1 MAAGVIEFFGGPLD
15 GDVKS
20 LRNCGIPYY
29 HAMPVV
35 VGGPLVDIDP
45 ARNYMAVAV
54 YYPAIFQG
62 PRGTRRVM
70 RFQEEREL

>member
-1 MAAGVIEFFGGPLD
+1 MVAGVIEFFGGPLD

-29 HAMPVV
+29 HTTPVV
-35 VGGPLVDIDP
+35 VGGSLVDIDLP
-45 ARNYMAVAV
+45 RSYMAVAV

-62 PRGTRRVM
+62 PRGMRRVM